1 MKKAADFSYY
11 VSKFLARYLPGEAG
25 ASPNTILSYRDT
37 FLLLIKYCKSQENTP
52 PEKMTLELLT
62 RELVCAFLSWLE
74 NERNC
79 SVSTRN
85 QRLAALHS
93 FCRFMQTEDVMR
105 LNQYQLVISIPK
117 KRGKSGTVNY
127 MSPEGI
133 KLILEQPDAK
143 KMSGRR
149 DMVLLSLM
157 YDSGAR
163 VQEMADISV
172 GDFRAEPPATIK
184 ITGKGGKT
192 RIVPLMEPTA
202 TIVRQY
208 ISDTGLTDGGKHSYP
223 LFPNRH
229 GERLTRAGIK
239 YILDKCVES
248 ARNKNPGVLPEV
260 ISPHS
265 FRHSKAMHLLHA
277 GVNLVYIRDIL
288 GHADLKTTEI
298 YARIDGEMKRK
309 ALEEAFTNT
318 VPSEALPSW
327 QQDGQ
332 LLNWLQSLGR
342 KDMAHPR

>member
-1 MKKAADFSYY
+1 MRKASDFPYY
-11 VSKFLARYLPGEAG
+11 LSKFLTRHLPGEAG
-25 ASPNTILSYRDT
+25 VSQNTILSYRDT
-37 FLLLIKYCKSQENTP
+37 FLLLLKYCKSHENVP
-52 PEKMTLELLT
+52 PEKITLDMLT
-62 RELVCAFLSWLE
+62 RELVASFLSWLE

-85 QRLAALHS
+85 QRLAAVHS
-93 FCRFMQTEDVMR
+93 FCRFMQLEDVAR
-105 LNQYQLVISIPK
+105 LNQYQLIITIPK
-117 KRGKSGTVNY
+117 KKGKKGTINY

-133 KLILEQPDAK
+133 KLILEQPDTK

-157 YDSGAR
+157 YDTGFR
-163 VQEMADISV
+163 VQEMADLTV
-172 GDFRAEPPATIK
+172 GDVRLDTPSTVK

-202 TIVRQY
+202 DVVRKY
-208 ISDTGLTDGGKHSYP
+208 ISDFGLSESAKRSYP
-223 LFPNRH
+223 LFPNR
-229 GERLTRAGIK
+229 GGAKFTRAGIK
-239 YILDKCVES
+239 YILDKYVEV
-248 ARNKNPGVLPEV
+248 ARAQNPGLLPDV

-318 VPSEALPSW
+318 APSEETPLW
-327 QQDGQ
+327 QQDGE
-332 LLNWLQSLGR
+332 LLNWLQGLG
-342 KDMAHPR
+342 K

>member
-1 MKKAADFSYY
+1 MKKAADFPYY

-37 FLLLIKYCKSQENTP
+37 FLLFIKYCKSQENTP
-52 PEKMTLELLT
+52 REEMTLELLT
-62 RELVCAFLSWLE
+62 RELVWAFLSWLE
-74 NERNC
+74 DERNC
-79 SVSTRN
+79 SGSTRN

-117 KRGKSGTVNY
+117 KKGKSGTVNY

-208 ISDTGLTDGGKHSYP
+208 ISDAGLTGGGKHSYP
-223 LFPNRH
+223 LFQNRH

-327 QQDGQ
+327 QQDGN

-342 KDMAHPR
+342 KDMAHQR

>member
-1 MKKAADFSYY
+1 
-11 VSKFLARYLPGEAG
+11 
-25 ASPNTILSYRDT
+25 
-37 FLLLIKYCKSQENTP
+37 
-52 PEKMTLELLT
+52 
-62 RELVCAFLSWLE
+62 
-74 NERNC
+74 
-79 SVSTRN
+79 
-85 QRLAALHS
+85 
-93 FCRFMQTEDVMR
+93 
-105 LNQYQLVISIPK
+105 
-117 KRGKSGTVNY
+117 
-127 MSPEGI
+127 
-133 KLILEQPDAK
+133 
-143 KMSGRR
+143 
-149 DMVLLSLM
+149 M

-202 TIVRQY
+202 AIVRQY
-208 ISDTGLTDGGKHSYP
+208 ICATGLTGGAKHSYP

-229 GERLTRAGIK
+229 GGRLTRAGIT

-248 ARNKNPGVLPEV
+248 ARTKNPGVLPEV
-260 ISPHS
+260 ISPHC

-309 ALEEAFTNT
+309 ALEEAFANT
-318 VPSEALPSW
+318 VPSGAVPLW
-327 QQDGQ
+327 QQDGK

-342 KDMAHPR
+342 

>member
-1 MKKAADFSYY
+1 MKKAADFPYY

-37 FLLLIKYCKSQENTP
+37 FLLFIKYCKSQENTP
-52 PEKMTLELLT
+52 PEEMTLELLT

-202 TIVRQY
+202 TIVRRY
-208 ISDTGLTDGGKHSYP
+208 ISDTGLTGGGKHSYP

-229 GERLTRAGIK
+229 GEKLTRAGIK

-248 ARNKNPGVLPEV
+248 ARNKSPGVLPEV

-342 KDMAHPR
+342 

>member
-1 MKKAADFSYY
+1 
-11 VSKFLARYLPGEAG
+11 
-25 ASPNTILSYRDT
+25 
-37 FLLLIKYCKSQENTP
+37 
-52 PEKMTLELLT
+52 MTLELLT

-74 NERNC
+74 NERFTPFVA
-79 SVSTRN
+79 S
-85 QRLAALHS
+85 
-93 FCRFMQTEDVMR
+93 QTEDVMR

-172 GDFRAEPPATIK
+172 GDFRAEPPVTIK

-208 ISDTGLTDGGKHSYP
+208 ISDTGLTGGGKHSYP

-229 GERLTRAGIK
+229 GERPTRAGIK

-248 ARNKNPGVLPEV
+248 ARNKSPGVLPEV

-309 ALEEAFTNT
+309 ALEEAFANT
-318 VPSEALPSW
+318 VPSRGCSVMAA
-327 QQDGQ
+327 
-332 LLNWLQSLGR
+332 GR
-342 KDMAHPR
+342 KTAELASEPWQIGHGTPTGKDSRWIVTLIL

>member
-1 MKKAADFSYY
+1 MRRTADFPYY
-11 VSKFLARYLPGEAG
+11 VSKFLAQYLPGEAG

-37 FLLLIKYCKSQENTP
+37 FTLLLKYCKTQEDIL
-52 PEKMTLELLT
+52 PEDITLELLT
-62 RELVCAFLSWLE
+62 RERVCGFLSWLE
-74 NERNC
+74 NERGC

-93 FCRFMQTEDVMR
+93 FCRFMQTEDVIH
-105 LNQYQLVISIPK
+105 LNRYQSVISIPK
-117 KRGKSGTVNY
+117 KKGKSGIVHY

-133 KLILEQPDAK
+133 RLILEQPDAK
-143 KMSGRR
+143 KKSGYR

-157 YDSGAR
+157 YDAGAR
-163 VQEMADISV
+163 VQETADISV
-172 GDFRAEPPATIK
+172 GDFRKEPPATVK

-202 TIVRQY
+202 DIVRQY
-208 ISDTGLTDGGKHSYP
+208 ISDLGLNNSGKLSYP
-223 LFPNRH
+223 LFSNRH
-229 GERLTRAGIK
+229 GRKLTRAGIK
-239 YILDKCVES
+239 YILDKHVES
-248 ARNKNPGVLPEV
+248 ARNENSGILPDV

-277 GVNLVYIRDIL
+277 GVNLIYIRDIL

-309 ALEEAFTNT
+309 ALEAAFTNT
-318 VPSEALPSW
+318 IPTEAVPLW
-327 QQDGQ
+327 QQDGE

-342 KDMAHPR
+342 